1 MTAFLI
7 ILIGS
12 LLAGSVFIYNRLV
25 RDRNLVLT
33 AWSDIDIQLKR
44 RYDLIP
50 KLVAAVEQYA
60 RYEQST
66 LQTLIELR
74 SQTARIESPGE
85 KGPLEAAIGGGLR
98 KLIALAE
105 AYPELKADQSFLQ
118 LQNDISEVE
127 DHIQYARRFYNGA
140 VRNLNTRIETFPD
153 LIVARPFR
161 YQPQQLFEL
170 DSPEEKK
177 SPEIFTS

>member
-1 MTAFLI
+1 MFYFLFAVV
-7 ILIGS
+7 GS
-12 LLAGSVFIYNRLV
+12 LLIAGVFLYNRLV

-50 KLVAAVEQYA
+50 KLVAAVEQYS

-66 LQTLIELR
+66 LKTLIELR
-74 SQTARIESPGE
+74 SQAAKIDSPE
-85 KGPLEAAIGGGLR
+85 QKGPLECAIGGGLR

-118 LQNDISEVE
+118 LQADISEVE

-140 VRNLNTRIETFPD
+140 VRKLNTRIETFPD
-153 LIVARPFR
+153 LIIAKLFH
-161 YQPQQLFEL
+161 YHLQSLFEL
-170 DSPEEKK
+170 DSPSEKI
-177 SPEIFTS
+177 SPEIFAS